1 MPHPVTPNFWR
12 RVKFYL
18 KKCLQSPPFSFM
30 AINWVKV
37 SKNATSSH
45 PKFLEKGQSL
55 PQKMP
60 HPVTPILIHGHKL
73 GQSLKKCHIQT
84 PNFWRRVKVYLK
96 KCLQSPPFSFMAINW
111 VKVSKNA
118 TSSHPKFLEK
128 GQILPQKM
136 PPVTTILI
144 HGHKLGQSLK
154 KCHIQTPNF
163 WRRVKFY
170 LKKCLQSPPFSFMAI
185 NWVKVSKNAT
195 SSHPKFL
202 EKGQILPQKMPP
214 VTPILIHGHKLGQS
228 LKKCHIQTPNFWRR
242 VKVYL
247 KKCHIQSP
255 PFSFMAINWVK
266 VSKNATSKPQISGEG
281 SNSTSKNASS
291 HPHSHSWP

>member
-37 SKNATSSH
+37 SKNATSKPQISGEGSKSTSKNASSH
-45 PKFLEKGQSL
+45 
-55 PQKMP
+55 
-60 HPVTPILIHGHKL
+60 
-73 GQSLKKCHIQT
+73 
-84 PNFWRRVKVYLK
+84 
-96 KCLQSPPFSFMAINW
+96 PPFSFMAINW

-118 TSSHPKFLEK
+118 TSSHPKFLE
-128 GQILPQKM
+128 
-136 PPVTTILI
+136 
-144 HGHKLGQSLK
+144 
-154 KCHIQTPNF
+154 N
-163 WRRVKFY
+163 
-170 LKKCLQSPPFSFMAI
+170 
-185 NWVKVSKNAT
+185 
-195 SSHPKFL
+195 
-202 EKGQILPQKMPP
+202 GQILPQKMPP

-266 VSKNATSKPQISGEG
+266 VSKNATSSHPKFLEKGQILPQKMPPVTPILIHGHKLGQSLKKCHIQSPKISGEW